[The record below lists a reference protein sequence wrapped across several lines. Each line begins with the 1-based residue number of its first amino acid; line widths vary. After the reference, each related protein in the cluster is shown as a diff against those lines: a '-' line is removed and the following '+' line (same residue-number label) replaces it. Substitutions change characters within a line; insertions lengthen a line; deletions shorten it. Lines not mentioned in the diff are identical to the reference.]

1 MSESVNFEKMDIAE
15 LEEYVQNHPYGD
27 YYIYMHAWYVYAC
40 RLLDG
45 KGCTKDPG
53 KALDYFEEIA
63 SKSASASLQ
72 AGQCYYYGIG
82 TSQNLKE
89 ALKYFKCASNDLGP
103 ISKTGYLW
111 QGRCLLKMQKG
122 QEAIVCLERVIEG
135 IKSPKKIMY
144 AKPEIIKEA
153 KYLLGMCY
161 YYGVGVEENKETAFQ
176 YLKEASLGENAS
188 LAAQYYLARCYQNG
202 IGTEP
207 NPERAEHWRSMC
219 FEQNYKELV
228 NEMEELLGINIK

>member
-103 ISKTGYLW
+103 ISKDIYG
-111 QGRCLLKMQKG
+111 KG
-122 QEAIVCLERVIEG
+122 
-135 IKSPKKIMY
+135 
-144 AKPEIIKEA
+144 
-153 KYLLGMCY
+153 
-161 YYGVGVEENKETAFQ
+161 
-176 YLKEASLGENAS
+176 NA
-188 LAAQYYLARCYQNG
+188 C
-202 IGTEP
+202 
-207 NPERAEHWRSMC
+207 
-219 FEQNYKELV
+219 
-228 NEMEELLGINIK
+228 

>member
-15 LEEYVQNHPYGD
+15 LEEYVQNHPYD
-27 YYIYMHAWYVYAC
+27 NYYKYKRAWYVYAC

-63 SKSASASLQ
+63 SKSASAALQ

-89 ALKYFKCASNDLGP
+89 ALKYFKCASDGLP
-103 ISKTGYLW
+103 PVSKTGYLW
-111 QGRCLLKMQKG
+111 QGKCLLKMQKG
-122 QEAIVCLERVIEG
+122 QEAVECLEQVMRGVKLPRQIV
-135 IKSPKKIMY
+135 Y
-144 AKPEIIKEA
+144 AKPEIMKEA
-153 KYLLGMCY
+153 KCWLGVCY
-161 YYGVGVEENKETAFQ
+161 YYGVGVKENKKTAFQ
-176 YLKEASLGENAS
+176 YLHEASLGDEAS

-202 IGTEP
+202 IGTEV
-207 NPERAEHWRSMC
+207 NLERAEHWRSMC
-219 FEQNYKELV
+219 FEQNYKEVV